1 MTAIRSAGR
10 WSLDHSM
17 PTVLAAN
24 ALALAVYFV
33 GPALLGTAPA
43 HEYLLPNLAL
53 AWTPFVASLGVEA
66 YARMNRRRSMWA
78 CGVVWLLFLPNA
90 PYLLTDLHHLGEGPA
105 TPWLNLARF
114 VAFGWAGL
122 VLGLTSLRIVQRTV
136 DARAGRFAGWLL
148 VVGGA
153 IASGVGIAIGRFGR
167 LNSWQ
172 VITQPKLVAS
182 EALRLGASPQAIG
195 VAGFFCFF
203 ILVMY
208 TAMATYRIPR
218 RSS

>member
-1 MTAIRSAGR
+1 MTLRSAGR
-10 WSLDHSM
+10 WALDHSL

-53 AWTPFVASLGVEA
+53 AWAPFIAALGVEA
-66 YARMNRRRSMWA
+66 YAGMRRRRSMWA
-78 CGVVWLLFLPNA
+78 GGVVWLLFLPNA

-136 DARAGRFAGWLL
+136 DARSGRWMGWLL
-148 VVGGA
+148 VCVSA
-153 IASGVGIAIGRFGR
+153 VACGVGIAIGRFGR

-172 VITQPKLVAS
+172 VVTNPRLVAS
-182 EALRLGASPQAIG
+182 EALRLSASPQAIG

-208 TAMATYRIPR
+208 MATTTYRIPR
-218 RSS
+218 RS